1 MGLGTQRVV
10 CVASEAE
17 EGFFERGGGGLA
29 FEGCGR
35 VECDEATV
43 LEDGDAIGEEFDF
56 GEGGGSEKQRGFAG
70 PHDLRFQE
78 MAEGSGGDGGEAG
91 GWLGEKKGA
100 RGGNEGAS
108 EGEGVNAAR
117 IKSGDLAIE
126 RFCDGELCG

>member
-1 MGLGTQRVV
+1 MGLGSQRVV

-56 GEGGGSEKQRGFAG
+56 GEGVGSEKQRGFAG

-78 MAEGSGGDGGEAG
+78 MAEGRGGGSGEAAGWVVAKKGAWGGDGG
-91 GWLGEKKGA
+91 A
-100 RGGNEGAS
+100 RGGGA
-108 EGEGVNAAR
+108 V
-117 IKSGDLAIE
+117 K
-126 RFCDGELCG
+126 